1 MTSSSFGPKIHLRG
15 AKLQILIYGGLG
27 HRPPLSEESKLVG
40 VLMDFIAYL
49 YVLMENLFTLGCF
62 SCLHL
67 ASVNEK
73 YHHSLSSKPKPFL
86 SQRQF

>member
-1 MTSSSFGPKIHLRG
+1 MTSSSLGPKIYLRG

-27 HRPPLSEESKLVG
+27 HRPLLNEEVIWFG
-40 VLMDFIAYL
+40 AYMAFIAHL
-49 YVLMENLFTLGCF
+49 YVLMENTSTLVHF
-62 SCLHL
+62 SCLHF

-86 SQRQF
+86 S